1 MRDFSPDKN
10 CVVDAW
16 HSYEAEIRGYLTR
29 HVPDARTAEDILQD
43 TFVKA
48 IKEGAGFCQL
58 ENPRAWLFR
67 VARNNLTD
75 FYRRD
80 KPFVE
85 LDEGLAEDI
94 VEIPAV
100 ETLSACLPRAL
111 RELSESDRNAVTLCD
126 LQGVNQAD
134 YARVTGLSIPGAKSR
149 IQRARKRLKQKLND
163 NCQVRFD
170 DCGHVCCYVPQAE
183 RSTSGKS
190 E

>member
-1 MRDFSPDKN
+1 MSNPLPDKN

-16 HSYEAEIRGYLTR
+16 RKHEAEIRGYLAR

-58 ENPRAWLFR
+58 ENPRAWLFK

-75 FYRRD
+75 FYRRN
-80 KPFVE
+80 KPSTE
-85 LDEGLAEDI
+85 LDEEFTEDT

-111 RELSESDRNAVTLCD
+111 RELSENDREALTRCD
-126 LQGVNQAD
+126 LQGVHQAD
-134 YARVTGLSIPGAKSR
+134 YAEATGLSLAAAKSR
-149 IQRARKRLKQKLND
+149 IRRARERLKQKLKE
-163 NCQVRFD
+163 NCQVRFAD
-170 DCGHVCCYVPQAE
+170 SGHVCCYVPP
-183 RSTSGKS
+183 TKS
-190 E
+190 SK